1 LDGNAALL
9 TNEAG
14 SLMLALGLVLLII
27 GVVLV
32 VIAAVRQPPSAA
44 PLGPLGWLLVI
55 IGLIL
60 ALVAVLVND
69 GDLNAGIVGG
79 LGMVAIPP
87 PHHHAV
93 PLHEDPPEPV
103 AGGLTDRQPV
113 VVAFIVGAVPLLIA
127 AISAVADLFA
137 SVPDWIVPLA
147 TIIGTLTTGL
157 AALWARG
164 RVTPTALPKL
174 DEGTMLVPM
183 VEREEP

>member
-1 LDGNAALL
+1 
-9 TNEAG
+9 
-14 SLMLALGLVLLII
+14 MLALGLVLLII
-27 GVVLV
+27 GVVLIV
-32 VIAAVRQPPSAA
+32 ALLGAGQPSSAA
-44 PLGPLGWLLVI
+44 PLGPLAWLLVI
-55 IGLIL
+55 VGLIL
-60 ALVAVLVND
+60 ALVAVLVTD

-113 VVAFIVGAVPLLIA
+113 IVAFIVGAVPLLIA
-127 AISAVADLFA
+127 AVTAVADLFA

-174 DEGTMLVPM
+174 DEGTLLVPM

>member
-1 LDGNAALL
+1 
-9 TNEAG
+9 
-14 SLMLALGLVLLII
+14 
-27 GVVLV
+27 
-32 VIAAVRQPPSAA
+32 
-44 PLGPLGWLLVI
+44 
-55 IGLIL
+55 
-60 ALVAVLVND
+60 
-69 GDLNAGIVGG
+69 
-79 LGMVAIPP
+79 MVAIPP

-127 AISAVADLFA
+127 AVSAVADLFA